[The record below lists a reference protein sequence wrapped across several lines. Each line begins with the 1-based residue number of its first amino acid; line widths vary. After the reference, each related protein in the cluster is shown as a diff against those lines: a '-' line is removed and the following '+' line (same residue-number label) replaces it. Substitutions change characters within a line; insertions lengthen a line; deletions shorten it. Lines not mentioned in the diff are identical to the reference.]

1 MEEKK
6 ATSGS
11 EVAWIKSN
19 QGIAACIT
27 VVMVLLLAYLA
38 STDWVYQKLRDGFR
52 LGSFTVVATL
62 AMLACSVS
70 MLVDKHRHE
79 VDPDVARSGWLD
91 WAIALGAMGA
101 SYLYFELA
109 WRVDFLLVT
118 PVFLAGGTFA
128 LGVRPLRSAIIAGL
142 VITALVYGIF
152 WAIGIPLPEN
162 VLGF

>member
-1 MEEKK
+1 MEEKN
-6 ATSGS
+6 ATGGR

-38 STDWVYQKLRDGFR
+38 STDWVYEKLRDGFR

-62 AMLACSVS
+62 AMLGCSVS
-70 MLVDKHRHE
+70 MLFDKHRHE
-79 VDPDVARSGWLD
+79 VDPDVARSSWLD
-91 WAIALGAMGA
+91 WAIAFGAMGA

-118 PVFLAGGTFA
+118 PVFLASGTFA
-128 LGVRPLRSAIIAGL
+128 LGVRPLRSAIIAGV
-142 VITALVYGIF
+142 VITAFVYGIF